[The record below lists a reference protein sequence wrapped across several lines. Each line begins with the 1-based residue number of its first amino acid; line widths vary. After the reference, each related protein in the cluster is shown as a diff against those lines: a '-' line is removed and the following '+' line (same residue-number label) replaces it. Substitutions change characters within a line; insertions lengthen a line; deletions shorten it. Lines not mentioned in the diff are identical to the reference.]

1 MRKKYQPHIS
11 SDHILAPIDG
21 RVVSLIAVPDRV
33 FSSLM
38 LGDGLAIKPTSETYY
53 APCDARVTVIA
64 SSRHSIGL
72 TLFNGAEMLMHIGL
86 NSDQLHGEGIISHV
100 KIGDKVKQGDP
111 LITIDFQVFNA
122 HQIDPLTPIVI
133 INSDKYPL
141 KNKTHSTHVKAKE
154 SILFTF

>member
-1 MRKKYQPHIS
+1 
-11 SDHILAPIDG
+11 
-21 RVVSLIAVPDRV
+21 
-33 FSSLM
+33 
-38 LGDGLAIKPTSETYY
+38 
-53 APCDARVTVIA
+53 
-64 SSRHSIGL
+64 
-72 TLFNGAEMLMHIGL
+72 MLMHIGL

-141 KNKTHSTHVKAKE
+141 KNKTRLPRVKAKE